1 MFFLKMVLPKNSL
14 QKLRRI
20 IMVVYIKCYRKSDG
34 SWEGKVKI
42 NLKQLW
48 YLKMN
53 EKLNGRL

>member
-1 MFFLKMVLPKNSL
+1 MFFLKMVFPKNSL
-14 QKLRRI
+14 QNRRI
-20 IMVVYIKCYRKSDG
+20 IMMIYIKCYRKEDG

-53 EKLNGRL
+53 EKLNGK

>member
-1 MFFLKMVLPKNSL
+1 
-14 QKLRRI
+14 
-20 IMVVYIKCYRKSDG
+20 MVVYIKCYRKSDG

-53 EKLNGRL
+53 EKLNGLK

>member
-1 MFFLKMVLPKNSL
+1 
-14 QKLRRI
+14 
-20 IMVVYIKCYRKSDG
+20 MVVYIKCYRKSDG

-53 EKLNGRL
+53 EKLNGRLQNFELKNRTFILGNKTFVF